1 MLVHPLIRSHKP
13 TLDWIEYIVKANAKK
28 RFALSEART
37 LTRAVQG
44 HSVPV
49 DSSKLLR
56 QLESGDI
63 GNMVPTCALHSTY
76 FSCIPSIMRNGLLP
90 GGTRGT
96 SYRRH
101 VHLAMS
107 HRPTA
112 GLREGSDV
120 ILVIDLMRAHNAG
133 CVFYVSDNNVILTE
147 DCIPPPCIARAKRTS
162 TGEAY
167 DLSQFRAAYRM
178 VCVASHLSAV
188 VILGLGHSATWSAIQ
203 ARLAISP
210 CCRYLSRSASV
221 QPSLSDL
228 AGSSPISTRVRQ
240 TSSLCP
246 FIDKV
251 AAPNPAPAVSGW
263 GAWPL
268 RPIDQFLDLL
278 AVSRLP
284 FESALHFPH
293 FFSRLRMAMQ
303 RGTPLGHERR
313 YSWKP
318 PHLRHLTTET
328 ALSLPWMISMT
339 LRVTRYLWWRR
350 RTGLPSP

>member
-1 MLVHPLIRSHKP
+1 MPRARQRLGGTGARGTQDVEQRLGEAKASNLPWQGASDHQPSVGAASRPRPWTPHDTDLSKALSRVLRHRSNLQLDEAGYAKLTDVLVHPLIRSHKP

-37 LTRAVQG
+37 LIRAVQG

-133 CVFYVSDNNVILTE
+133 CVF
-147 DCIPPPCIARAKRTS
+147 
-162 TGEAY
+162 
-167 DLSQFRAAYRM
+167 
-178 VCVASHLSAV
+178 
-188 VILGLGHSATWSAIQ
+188 
-203 ARLAISP
+203 
-210 CCRYLSRSASV
+210 
-221 QPSLSDL
+221 
-228 AGSSPISTRVRQ
+228 
-240 TSSLCP
+240 LC
-246 FIDKV
+246 
-251 AAPNPAPAVSGW
+251 
-263 GAWPL
+263 
-268 RPIDQFLDLL
+268 Q
-278 AVSRLP
+278 
-284 FESALHFPH
+284 
-293 FFSRLRMAMQ
+293 
-303 RGTPLGHERR
+303 
-313 YSWKP
+313 
-318 PHLRHLTTET
+318 
-328 ALSLPWMISMT
+328 
-339 LRVTRYLWWRR
+339 
-350 RTGLPSP
+350 